1 MKTKT
6 AALLTIALFCMLP
19 PGANAGSV
27 EPSQAAAERIV
38 SLAPNLTEIICAVG
52 GADSLVGRTTACDYP
67 PSIVSNVPA
76 VGGFGAPSLELLVS
90 FRPSLVLY
98 VDLEDK
104 NLTHKMDSVGLTY
117 TQIQCRA
124 LADIPGAVMAV
135 GRCVHREAAASE
147 LAARLTAGIA
157 AFRSNPA
164 TNAPLVFIEIWND
177 PLMTAGRTSF
187 VAELVRLAGGRNIGD
202 DIEKDYA
209 EVSSEWV
216 LARKPDVV
224 LCLGTPAKGAARQ
237 VVLGRAGWGN
247 VPAVR
252 NGRVYDRLST
262 DVMTRPGPRVL
273 DGIEELRACIA
284 NERKAK

>member
-6 AALLTIALFCMLP
+6 ATLLLIAVFCMLP
-19 PGANAGSV
+19 PGANAGPADTNQV
-27 EPSQAAAERIV
+27 PVERIV
-38 SLAPNLTEIICAVG
+38 SLAPNLTEIICALG

-67 PSIVSNVPA
+67 PSVVSNIPA

-90 FRPSLVLY
+90 LKPTLVLY

-104 NLTHKMDSVGLTY
+104 SLTRKMDSVGLTY
-117 TQIQCRA
+117 TQVKCRT
-124 LADIPGAVMAV
+124 LGDIPGAVLTV
-135 GRCVHREAAASE
+135 GRYVHRETAASE
-147 LAARLTAGIA
+147 LAARLTTGIA
-157 AFRSNPA
+157 ALRSRPV

-177 PLMTAGRTSF
+177 PLMTAGKTSF
-187 VAELVRLAGGRNIGD
+187 VAELVRIAGGRNIGD

-224 LCLGTPAKGAARQ
+224 LCLGTPSKGAARQ
-237 VVLGRAGWGN
+237 VVLGRAGWAN

-273 DGIEELRACIA
+273 DWIEELRACMA
-284 NERKAK
+284 NERKAQ